1 MMRYERELKESAI
14 MGLMVSVKKTG
25 YVARLE

>member
-1 MMRYERELKESAI
+1 MEENEKNNGSAI